1 MDIRFLESFV
11 EVADCGSIAEAARR
25 LNLTPAAVA
34 QRLKALEQELGHALV
49 RRAGRTVRPTASG
62 TAVLQK
68 ARQLIGDTRDLRAL
82 AAADLPAGELRL
94 GSTATGLTGLLP
106 AVIASMSELYPSID
120 FFVRPGASMD
130 LYRSVL
136 GEELDAVVIVQPPF
150 QIPKS
155 LGWMTLREEPLVLI
169 APETLPEAPVSSIIG
184 ASRFIRYDRNQWG
197 GQIVERYLRQNRLR
211 VREWL
216 ELDALDSI
224 AALVSRGLGV
234 SIVPDWSPPWP
245 EGLRL
250 RKTTL
255 PGSDAR
261 KVGVLW
267 RNTGTRIA
275 ATRAFVE
282 TCDASRWQDRR
293 SARGARSVSFGA

>member
-34 QRLKALEQELGHALV
+34 QRLKALEEELGHSLV
-49 RRAGRTVRPTASG
+49 GRAGRTVRPTASG
-62 TAVLQK
+62 LAVLGR
-68 ARQLIGDTRDLRAL
+68 ARQMIEAARDLRAI
-82 AAADLPAGELRL
+82 AANDLPAGDLRL

-106 AVIASMSELYPSID
+106 DVIASLSRDYPQIELFI
-120 FFVRPGASMD
+120 RPGSSVD
-130 LYRSVL
+130 LYHSVVA
-136 GEELDAVVIVQPPF
+136 EELDAAVIVQPPF
-150 QIPKS
+150 PIPKS
-155 LGWMTLREEPLVLI
+155 LEWMTLREEPLVLLM
-169 APETLPEAPVSSIIG
+169 PETMETASPEEAI
-184 ASRFIRYDRNQWG
+184 AAARFIRYDRNQWG
-197 GQIVERYLRQNRLR
+197 GQIVDAYLRRKRLK

-234 SIVPDWSPPWP
+234 AIVPDWPPPWP

-250 RKTTL
+250 RKLLLTDG
-255 PGSDAR
+255 PHR

-267 RNTGTRIA
+267 RRAGPRIA
-275 ATRAFVE
+275 AVRAFVE
-282 TCDASRWQDRR
+282 TCGKTRW
-293 SARGARSVSFGA
+293 